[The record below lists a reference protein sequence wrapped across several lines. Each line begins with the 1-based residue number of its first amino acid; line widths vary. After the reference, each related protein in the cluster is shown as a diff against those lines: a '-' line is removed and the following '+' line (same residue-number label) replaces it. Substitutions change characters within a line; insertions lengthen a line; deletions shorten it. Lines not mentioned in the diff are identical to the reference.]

1 MATHGGLILVTG
13 FYGAGTSKLAR
24 AALDALDSLEYLQT
38 VTTRPPRP
46 EEGSL
51 NQNGTVPQHE
61 VCHNS
66 LMQKETVPM
75 TRLANMHA
83 LCL

>member
-1 MATHGGLILVTG
+1 MATHGELILVTG
-13 FYGAGTSKLAR
+13 FYGAGKSTLAR

-51 NQNGTVPQHE
+51 NQNGTVP
-61 VCHNS
+61 
-66 LMQKETVPM
+66 
-75 TRLANMHA
+75 
-83 LCL
+83 